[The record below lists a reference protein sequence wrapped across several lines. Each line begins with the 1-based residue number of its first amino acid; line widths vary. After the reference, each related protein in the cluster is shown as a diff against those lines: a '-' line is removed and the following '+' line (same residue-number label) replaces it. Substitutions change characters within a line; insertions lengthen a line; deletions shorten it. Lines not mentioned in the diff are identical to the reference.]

1 MRISGLCYNQA
12 MTSGHRVGLYIHIPF
27 CLAKCGYCDFNSYAG
42 LERLFAL
49 YGRAL
54 QAELD
59 RWLAHDVPE
68 IETVYFGGGTPTVA
82 PTEMLVHVLDRILL
96 ARQRPSELTMEA
108 NPGTVNAR
116 RLGVLRA
123 AGVNRISFGVQ
134 SLNDTEL
141 RLLGRIH
148 DRQAAIDSVAL
159 ARQAGFDNLNLD
171 LIFGLPGQQVSSW
184 RQTLEEALVLEP
196 DHLSLYALTLEEDTP
211 LAAAIAD
218 GRLPEV
224 DDDLAAEMYEFAE
237 QRLAAAGYV
246 HYEISNWAQPGKECH
261 HNLIY
266 WTSGE
271 YVGLG
276 AGAWSRVDDR
286 RWGNVRNPEEYVRR
300 VRVGESL
307 VEEVES
313 LSGEQQMSDTVILGL
328 RLVNGVARRDFAGR
342 FGVELEAVYGD
353 RIASLADLGLLESDS
368 AGIRLT
374 SRGRLLGN
382 EAFERFL
389 VDA

>member
-1 MRISGLCYNQA
+1 MCYNQA
-12 MTSGHRVGLYIHIPF
+12 MASEHRVGLYIHIPF

-42 LERLFAL
+42 LDRLFAA
-49 YGRAL
+49 YDQAL
-54 QAELD
+54 QAELN
-59 RWLAHDVPE
+59 RRLASDTSE

-82 PTEMLVHVLDRILL
+82 PIQMLVHTLERVS
-96 ARQRPSELTMEA
+96 AAGQRPSEVTVEA

-116 RLGVLRA
+116 RLGALRA

-141 RLLGRIH
+141 QLLGRIH
-148 DRQAAIDSVAL
+148 DRQAAIGSVAL
-159 ARQAGFDNLNLD
+159 ARHVGFDNLSLD

-184 RQTLEEALVLEP
+184 RQTLEGALALEP
-196 DHLSLYALTLEEDTP
+196 DHLSLYALTLEEETP
-211 LAAAIAD
+211 LSVAVAD

-224 DDDLAAEMYEFAE
+224 DDDRAAEMYEFAE
-237 QRLAAAGYV
+237 QRLAVAGYV
-246 HYEISNWAQPGKECH
+246 HYEISNWARPGKECC

-266 WTSGE
+266 WANDE

-276 AGAWSRVDDR
+276 AGAWSRVDER

-300 VRVGESL
+300 VIDGESL
-307 VEEVES
+307 IEEVES
-313 LSGEQQMSDTVILGL
+313 LSSEEQMADTVILGL
-328 RLVNGVARRDFAGR
+328 RLISGVARRDFASR

-353 RIASLADLGLLESDS
+353 RIASLTALGLLESDS

-374 SRGRLLGN
+374 ARGRLLGN